1 MSPSARSLAS
11 HDQRLRLPL
20 SAMGP
25 RVAGM
30 PSLAARLFLL
40 ACLALLLPL
49 SHGKWVSHLPSYQA
63 YEQRLSLA
71 EKSTTW
77 TITKEVTDDS
87 VDSVY
92 STEEAAYS
100 NEVTQ
105 ESSRQSAPSR
115 PSASPLLRGSALVA
129 AAAAES
135 LSRGTREAADARLA
149 RVATAAERE
158 RKAEGGEWDEE
169 GGGRSAM

>member
-77 TITKEVTDDS
+77 TITKE
-87 VDSVY
+87 
-92 STEEAAYS
+92 
-100 NEVTQ
+100 
-105 ESSRQSAPSR
+105 SSRQSAPSR